1 MQSNVDKRQSNIEL
15 LRILSMFLVLMIH
28 YIPFRGTPSPIALE
42 GGENVGNTIFNL
54 ELRSLSF
61 VCVNCFII
69 ISGYFGIRWKWQSL
83 LKYLYQ
89 ILFWAIFAYFAPII
103 LGYNQF
109 NVPDLCFNL
118 INFSSWNWFI
128 LSYLGLYLFAPMLE
142 CFIKNISQKQLSY
155 FLLAFYCFSTI
166 YGWILQVS
174 PEFQEGT
181 TFVSLIGLYLIG
193 AYIRKYNLNV
203 LRFKKIYDLLI
214 YFGIGILLVILS
226 VIALRFK
233 ITSSL
238 YGYLNPLIIIESVYL
253 FLFFKKLDIRYN
265 KFINWVAASAF
276 AVYLF
281 HYNPNIFVFYSNIC
295 KYIQINFSYSFFA
308 AILFM
313 ILIFIVA
320 VLIDKI
326 RIWSFNLI
334 YKQITDK

>member
-1 MQSNVDKRQSNIEL
+1 MMGLIVI
-15 LRILSMFLVLMIH
+15 IFLKQ
-28 YIPFRGTPSPIALE
+28 P
-42 GGENVGNTIFNL
+42 
-54 ELRSLSF
+54 
-61 VCVNCFII
+61 
-69 ISGYFGIRWKWQSL
+69 
-83 LKYLYQ
+83 KYLYQ

-334 YKQITDK
+334 YKQICPQPLPFHKSSSIVRMLKGKCPRCDDCPQFQTHLSYRAFHEEWSALRNLSAERQ

>member
-1 MQSNVDKRQSNIEL
+1 M
-15 LRILSMFLVLMIH
+15 
-28 YIPFRGTPSPIALE
+28 
-42 GGENVGNTIFNL
+42 
-54 ELRSLSF
+54 
-61 VCVNCFII
+61 
-69 ISGYFGIRWKWQSL
+69 
-83 LKYLYQ
+83 
-89 ILFWAIFAYFAPII
+89 
-103 LGYNQF
+103 
-109 NVPDLCFNL
+109 
-118 INFSSWNWFI
+118 
-128 LSYLGLYLFAPMLE
+128 
-142 CFIKNISQKQLSY
+142 
-155 FLLAFYCFSTI
+155 
-166 YGWILQVS
+166 S